1 MSIKNYCN
9 SDIFVLQLKQAG
21 DNMKKLIIIGY
32 DGTIA
37 DTSPGILYCMN
48 TTANAMGYT
57 PVHHDELYGV
67 IGVSLEQGFMRLY
80 GMKEDEIEYAMNNY
94 SKLYSIKGEEMFL
107 IYDGI
112 EDSLRML
119 RNSGCKLAIVTQKN
133 QKFIHNILGV
143 YKNIG
148 EHFDTV
154 CASDV
159 DIELEKSDMLRKVC
173 AELGI
178 MEQDSIFVGDS
189 YVDALAAQ
197 EVGMDFAAALYGL
210 GFRSEDETKQ
220 YQNCRA
226 CLKNAGEIYTKLS
239 KL

>member
-1 MSIKNYCN
+1 
-9 SDIFVLQLKQAG
+9 
-21 DNMKKLIIIGY
+21 MKKLIIIGF

-48 TTANAMGYT
+48 TTAIAMGYT
-57 PVHHDELYGV
+57 PVPNEALYNI
-67 IGVSLEQGFMRLY
+67 IGVSLEQGFIDLY
-80 GMKEDEIEYAMNNY
+80 GMKPDEIEYAMNNY
-94 SKLYSIKGEEMFL
+94 SKLYSMKGEEMIL
-107 IYDGI
+107 LYDGI
-112 EDSLRML
+112 DEALKKLKDD
-119 RNSGCKLAIVTQKN
+119 GCSLAIVTQKN
-133 QKFIHNILGV
+133 KKFIHNILGV

-148 EHFDTV
+148 NHFDTV

-159 DIELEKSDMLRKVC
+159 DVELEKSDMLRKVC

-178 MEQDSIFVGDS
+178 MEQDSIFIGDS

-197 EVGMDFAAALYGL
+197 TVGMDFAAALYGL
-210 GFRSEDETKQ
+210 GFRSEEETKQ

-226 CLKNAGEIYTKLS
+226 CLKNAREIYTKLS

>member
-1 MSIKNYCN
+1 
-9 SDIFVLQLKQAG
+9 
-21 DNMKKLIIIGY
+21 MKKLIVIGF

-48 TTANAMGYT
+48 TTAIAMGYT
-57 PVHHDELYGV
+57 PVPNEALHNI
-67 IGVSLEQGFMRLY
+67 IGVSLEQGFMDLY
-80 GMKEDEIEYAMNNY
+80 GMKPDEIEYAMNNY
-94 SKLYSIKGEEMFL
+94 SKLYSMKGEEMIL
-107 IYDGI
+107 LYDGI
-112 EDSLRML
+112 DEALKKLKDYGYS
-119 RNSGCKLAIVTQKN
+119 LAIVTQKN

-159 DIELEKSDMLRKVC
+159 DVELEKSDMLRKVC

>member
-1 MSIKNYCN
+1 
-9 SDIFVLQLKQAG
+9 
-21 DNMKKLIIIGY
+21 
-32 DGTIA
+32 
-37 DTSPGILYCMN
+37 MN
-48 TTANAMGYT
+48 TTAIAMGYT
-57 PVHHDELYGV
+57 AVPHEALYNI
-67 IGVSLEQGFMRLY
+67 IGVSLEQGFMDLY
-80 GMKEDEIEYAMNNY
+80 GMKPDEIEYAMNNY
-94 SKLYSIKGEEMFL
+94 SKLYSMKGEEMIL
-107 IYDGI
+107 LYDGI
-112 EDSLRML
+112 DEALKNLKDDGYL
-119 RNSGCKLAIVTQKN
+119 LAIVTQKN